1 MESKESVM
9 QPSSDEYFLGSS
21 PAYSLNS
28 ANLSRP
34 GQKAADPTTVD
45 GALASYAVAA
55 SSFLPPFARASK
67 MEKLSININ
76 ESDWTTKWSL
86 L

>member
-34 GQKAADPTTVD
+34 GQKAADPTTVC
-45 GALASYAVAA
+45 S
-55 SSFLPPFARASK
+55 
-67 MEKLSININ
+67 EKNV
-76 ESDWTTKWSL
+76 
-86 L
+86 